1 MRTES
6 GKQLFYRYF
15 FKENA
20 LKKKHRK
27 KSDLEEQCD
36 KVEVIDESDDSEEA
50 AQKEKENR
58 EKKHRQLINRNSRKF
73 IVITTVISSALL
85 YFGFYFFP
93 QMFFIIFSNEALE
106 NSGTLKQLCS
116 IMGFFVYFFYLIN
129 HYLRKRKKHPETES
143 VSDMLEFHPR
153 SIHAKPAL
161 ICLASGFCMNLSTS
175 ALLAVL
181 PLPDSLVSSYSAGT
195 ESLLYTDNIALS
207 LVYIVFLAPLCEEM
221 MFRGFLLHKLERAFP
236 EKAVVIVVT
245 IAFALPH
252 IQPIWIIVALFSS
265 SFFAFVRIRYHNLT
279 YSLLMHVGFNLATV
293 PMLLLMNTEAYTVL
307 FDNIVAELIYLVFGG
322 ITVFFCVQ
330 FLLNDA
336 KPEKLQNSSREG
348 NNS

>member
-1 MRTES
+1 M
-6 GKQLFYRYF
+6 
-15 FKENA
+15 
-20 LKKKHRK
+20 KKHRK
-27 KSDLEEQCD
+27 KPDSEELP
-36 KVEVIDESDDSEEA
+36 VIAEVIDESDDSEEA
-50 AQKEKENR
+50 ALKEKEKR
-58 EKKHRQLINRNSRKF
+58 EKKRRQIINRNSRKF

-93 QMFFIIFSNEALE
+93 QMFFILFSNEALE
-106 NSGTLKQLCS
+106 NSGTLKLLCS

-129 HYLRKRKKHPETES
+129 HYLRKRKKNPETES

-153 SIHAKPAL
+153 SISLKPAL
-161 ICLASGFCMNLSTS
+161 ICLLTGFCMNLSTS

-181 PLPDSLVSSYSAGT
+181 PLPDGLISSYSAGT

-207 LVYIVFLAPLCEEM
+207 LVYIVLLAPLCEEM

-265 SFFAFVRIRYHNLT
+265 FFFTLIRIRYHNLT
-279 YSLLMHVGFNLATV
+279 YSLLMHAGFNLATV

-307 FDNIVAELIYLVFGG
+307 FDNIIAELMYLVFGG

-330 FLLNDA
+330 FLLNGT
-336 KPEKLQNSSREG
+336 KPENAANSSQEG